1 MPPPAQRPATQR
13 AAQLPARQLPL
24 DHCPVTVY
32 REHDASKRQPSGPP
46 RGLRQKDNGEG
57 RATSDAP
64 TVPAPAPGCNPATHR
79 PVGKAPPPTQSR
91 PAARPL
97 HPHRHPQ
104 RRFPAPAIRI
114 LSAVEHHGLRHSM
127 AVTTLLEWCR
137 DGGDVRA
144 RIPQLSAMLGHSGPR
159 DTYYYL
165 HAAPEL
171 LALAG
176 QRLTAYLEEPS

>member
-57 RATSDAP
+57 RAKSDAP

-79 PVGKAPPPTQSR
+79 SVGKEPPT
-91 PAARPL
+91 PL
-97 HPHRHPQ
+97 HWGPERCSP
-104 RRFPAPAIRI
+104 PPAIRI
-114 LSAVEHHGLRHSM
+114 LRAVEHL
-127 AVTTLLEWCR
+127 A
-137 DGGDVRA
+137 A
-144 RIPQLSAMLGHSGPR
+144 RISHV
-159 DTYYYL
+159 
-165 HAAPEL
+165 
-171 LALAG
+171 
-176 QRLTAYLEEPS
+176 

>member
-24 DHCPVTVY
+24 DQCPVTVY

-57 RATSDAP
+57 RAKSDAP

-91 PAARPL
+91 SATRPL

-114 LSAVEHHGLRHSM
+114 LSAVEQ
-127 AVTTLLEWCR
+127 VTIR
-137 DGGDVRA
+137 GKGGRT
-144 RIPQLSAMLGHSGPR
+144 
-159 DTYYYL
+159 DTFPL
-165 HAAPEL
+165 
-171 LALAG
+171 
-176 QRLTAYLEEPS
+176 